1 MTDTSAK
8 YEDLLKPERYSDEP
22 YRFICELIRNCGYD
36 FISYKITITYNEL
49 EEITFIL
56 FEINTKCCAFSPNTS
71 NHLGHPMITELVEL
85 LRPVLKPNEIKYIN
99 SKLKIDV
106 PKF

>member
-1 MTDTSAK
+1 MTDTSAE

-56 FEINTKCCAFSPNTS
+56 FDINRNCCAFSPETS
-71 NHLGHPMITELVEL
+71 NHLGNHMITELVEL
-85 LRPVLKPNEIKYIN
+85 LRPVLKPKEIQYIN
-99 SKLKIDV
+99 SKLKV
-106 PKF
+106 GVTKF